1 MTPGEPSLV
10 FLASVAVST
19 LGVGLWL
26 ISWFGKGDPIR
37 KQRLLDAGLV
47 LVFSGVAARVAIE
60 PQRTTI
66 DWILGGLSVIF
77 ISAALWRLTHTQR
90 HAEGK
95 PE

>member
-1 MTPGEPSLV
+1 MTSGEPSLV

-47 LVFSGVAARVAIE
+47 LFFAGVAARVAIE
-60 PQRTTI
+60 PQRSTI
-66 DWILGGLSVIF
+66 DWILGVASLIF
-77 ISAALWRLTHTQR
+77 ISAALWRLSHTQR